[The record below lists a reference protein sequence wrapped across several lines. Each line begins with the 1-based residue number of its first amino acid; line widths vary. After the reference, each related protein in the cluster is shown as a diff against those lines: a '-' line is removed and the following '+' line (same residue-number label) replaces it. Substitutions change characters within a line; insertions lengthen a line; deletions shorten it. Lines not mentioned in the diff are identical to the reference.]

1 MDFSMNLSGADLAKT
16 KAEVE
21 SINAALGQSATK
33 KSHGALG
40 KDDFLK
46 LLIMQLTHQDPSAPM
61 NDREFISQMAQFS
74 SLEQMTNM
82 STEFG
87 KLKNLLQLNQ
97 AVNLLGKKVEV
108 TEGSKVVQG
117 VVEAVS
123 GQDFPQLLV
132 DGSYYDYSQLSKVL
146 E

>member
-1 MDFSMNLSGADLAKT
+1 MNFSMNLSAADLAKT

-21 SINAALGQSATK
+21 SLNSALGQTATK
-33 KSHGALG
+33 KPHGTLG
-40 KDDFLK
+40 KEDFLK
-46 LLIMQLTHQDPSAPM
+46 LLIMQLTHQDPTAPM
-61 NDREFISQMAQFS
+61 NDREFIAQMAQFS
-74 SLEQMTNM
+74 TLEQMTNM
-82 STEFG
+82 SAEFG

-108 TEGSKVVQG
+108 TEGTKVVKG

>member
-1 MDFSMNLSGADLAKT
+1 MDFSMNLSAADLAKT

-21 SINAALGQSATK
+21 SLNTTLGQTASK
-33 KSHGALG
+33 KAHGTLG

-46 LLIMQLTHQDPSAPM
+46 LLIMQLTHQDPTAPM

-82 STEFG
+82 SAEFG

-97 AVNLLGKKVEV
+97 AVNLLGRKVEV
-108 TEGSKVVQG
+108 TEGTKVVQG